1 VYSYDLEALPLEYV
15 EMLPRFIPNEG
26 ELKAFKDYERSARQ
40 FDDLAAEDKF
50 MWLVSN
56 FLSLLLIF
64 NFNFVSIRFIS
75 YYLCFYFFF
84 THFHNFFRR
93 KLLGGLFVL
102 ADCFDPSIIVNSL
115 FRLRQCFPSFICSWF
130 HANCK
135 SWLNCKA
142 NTHHF
147 KATLSNSLVAFLFL
161 SHHYLTQLPL

>member
-75 YYLCFYFFF
+75 YYLCFSSFLLTFIIFFEE
-84 THFHNFFRR
+84 
-93 KLLGGLFVL
+93 
-102 ADCFDPSIIVNSL
+102 
-115 FRLRQCFPSFICSWF
+115 
-130 HANCK
+130 NC
-135 SWLNCKA
+135 LVVC
-142 NTHHF
+142 
-147 KATLSNSLVAFLFL
+147 LS
-161 SHHYLTQLPL
+161 